1 MAKAPLNNDTLPP
14 VAPTGHTTSPD
25 DTMMMIRAFT
35 SSRTNSDDVSHSNAS
50 SAQHPGT
57 HFKLSTSNESQGN
70 TAVSDDATA
79 VDLDALT
86 DGNAFMR
93 AGASVDPNKTV
104 IMTHLDQEPTDQIAS
119 DDLDGL
125 DLAAL
130 ESSPSNDTYD
140 GYAEAAATAP
150 EQGAPTDIGLDANPI
165 DADIPDFNSPAAEYE
180 DDIPPYEPFAS
191 ISGTT
196 KKILIAV
203 LAFAA
208 TIVVLELFYLFGSF
222 SINVHGD
229 NDDGANN
236 SSYVD
241 VKPLKKDPNAAN

>member
-35 SSRTNSDDVSHSNAS
+35 SSRTDSDDVSHSNAS

-130 ESSPSNDTYD
+130 ESSPINDTYD
-140 GYAEAAATAP
+140 GYARLQQPHPNKAP
-150 EQGAPTDIGLDANPI
+150 LRISASMRTRSMPIFPTS
-165 DADIPDFNSPAAEYE
+165 IPRQQNTKTTYHPTSRLPLSRAQPRRSSSRFWLSPLRLSSSSCSTCSVRL
-180 DDIPPYEPFAS
+180 AS
-191 ISGTT
+191 TCMEITT
-196 KKILIAV
+196 MAQ
-203 LAFAA
+203 
-208 TIVVLELFYLFGSF
+208 TTPRTSM
-222 SINVHGD
+222 
-229 NDDGANN
+229 
-236 SSYVD
+236 
-241 VKPLKKDPNAAN
+241 